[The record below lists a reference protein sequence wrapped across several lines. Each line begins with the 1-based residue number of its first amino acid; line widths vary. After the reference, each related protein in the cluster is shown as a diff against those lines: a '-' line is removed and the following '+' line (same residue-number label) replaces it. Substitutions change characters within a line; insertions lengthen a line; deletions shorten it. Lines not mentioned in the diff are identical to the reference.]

1 MQIPFYQFEQVIDEK
16 ILQRGLT
23 YFKKGHVH
31 ELEEV
36 SPNTYE
42 AIVEGTEDYT
52 VRLTVENNVVTEY
65 SCDCPY
71 DLGPVCK
78 HVAAVIFSLQEEE
91 LGLTKKTGKTKKA
104 AQSGVKKSKSV
115 ATQIDELMDKAKA
128 DNLIDQ
134 LRILYAKRPALMQE
148 LDRV

>member
-1 MQIPFYQFEQVIDEK
+1 MQIPLGQFEQVIDEK

-23 YFKKGHVH
+23 YFKKGHVQ

-42 AIVEGTEDYT
+42 AIVEGTENYT

-91 LGLTKKTGKTKKA
+91 LGLTKKATKSKKSVE
-104 AQSGVKKSKSV
+104 SGVKK
-115 ATQIDELMDKAKA
+115 AKA
-128 DNLIDQ
+128 
-134 LRILYAKRPALMQE
+134 
-148 LDRV
+148 

>member
-1 MQIPFYQFEQVIDEK
+1 MQIPLDQFEQVIDEK

-23 YFKKGHVH
+23 YFKKGLVH

-52 VRLTVENNVVTEY
+52 VRLTVENNVVTDY
-65 SCDCPY
+65 NCDCPY

-91 LGLTKKTGKTKKA
+91 LGRKPRKTPCSVIMCYPVLNITMKTYPKTCTK
-104 AQSGVKKSKSV
+104 SS
-115 ATQIDELMDKAKA
+115 
-128 DNLIDQ
+128 
-134 LRILYAKRPALMQE
+134 
-148 LDRV
+148 

>member
-91 LGLTKKTGKTKKA
+91 LGFIKKTGKTKKA